1 MEIKYQKIN
10 DLIPYINNPRYN
22 DDAVDAVVQS
32 IDKFGF
38 KVPIIVDRNNEI
50 VAGHTRLKAAQKLG
64 LEEVPTIIADDLD
77 ENQVRAFRLADN
89 KVSELATWNTE
100 LLEKELLNVDDIDMT
115 LFGFDELIKDF
126 DLQDIEED
134 NFNGSFDDE
143 YEPTAKYGDVYQLGD
158 HRVMC
163 GDSTNKEDVRT
174 LMSGD
179 KAQLVVTDPPY
190 NIAVNVGDVEDLKKR
205 NRRTDGK
212 IIQNDA
218 MSDDDFVRFLTDAF
232 STMNDSMIDGG
243 VFYIWHADNERYSFE
258 TALRNNGLRVKQNLI
273 WVKNSLSMGRQD
285 YHWKHEPCLYGWKDG
300 AGHYFINDRTQTTVL
315 EDKPNINRMS
325 KDELKEYVKELQSVI
340 DAGTTIIRE
349 DKPAISSE
357 HPTMK
362 PIKLLAHSIRNSS
375 KRGDIVLDLFGGSGS
390 TLIACEQLDRVC
402 YMMEYEPKYVDV
414 IIKRWEE
421 HTGEKAELVREL
433 TKKP

>member
-1 MEIKYQKIN
+1 MNIKYQKIS
-10 DLIPYINNPRYN
+10 DLIPYVNNPRYN
-22 DDAVDAVVQS
+22 DDAVDAVAQS

-89 KVSELATWNTE
+89 KVSELSTWNTE

-134 NFNGSFDDE
+134 NFNGVFDDE
-143 YEPTAKYGDVYQLGD
+143 YEPTAKYGDVYQLGN

-174 LMSGD
+174 LMNGD

-190 NIAVNVGDVEDLKKR
+190 NVAVNVGDVEDLKKR

-232 STMNDSMIDGG
+232 STMNDSMIEGG
-243 VFYIWHADNERYSFE
+243 VFYIWHADNTRYSFE
-258 TALRNNGLRVKQNLI
+258 TAILNNGLSVKQTLI

-285 YHWKHEPCLYGWKDG
+285 YQWKHESCLYGWKNG
-300 AGHYFINDRTQTTVL
+300 ASHYFINDRTQTTVL

-402 YMMEYEPKYVDV
+402 YMMEYDPRYVDV

-421 HTGEKAELVREL
+421 YTGEKAELVREL